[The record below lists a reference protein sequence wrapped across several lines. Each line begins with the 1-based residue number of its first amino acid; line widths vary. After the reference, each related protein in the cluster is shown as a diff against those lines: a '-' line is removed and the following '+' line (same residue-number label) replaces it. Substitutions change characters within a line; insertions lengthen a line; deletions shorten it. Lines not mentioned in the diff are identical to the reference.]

1 MPESHCSIPV
11 SGGDVAQLTATDPT
25 AVRIAA
31 MDLLARREHSRR
43 ELRQKLLKRFQ
54 NAELVETQLD
64 RLAEENLQSDSR
76 YASSFLRQRIC
87 RGYGPNRIRQEMR
100 QRGICDT
107 EIEIAISEECPDW
120 DALAAELYHRKFD
133 GLPPGDLREKARRSR
148 FMHYRGFE
156 MDQYRRLL
164 ELHKRD

>member
-1 MPESHCSIPV
+1 MPESHCSALD
-11 SGGDVAQLTATDPT
+11 SGDDVAQPTAINPN

-43 ELRQKLLKRFQ
+43 ELHQKLLKRFQ
-54 NAELVETQLD
+54 DAELVETQLD

-76 YASSFLRQRIC
+76 YASSFLRQRIG
-87 RGYGPNRIRQEMR
+87 RGYGPRRIRQEMR

-107 EIEIAISEECPDW
+107 EIDIAMSEESPDW
-120 DALAAELYHRKFD
+120 NTLAAELYLRKFD
-133 GLPPGDLREKARRSR
+133 GLPTSDLREKARRSR

-156 MDQYRRLL
+156 ADQYRQLL
-164 ELHKRD
+164 ERQKRD